1 VRRWRP
7 PGTGGSE
14 PGRRRRQRDD
24 ALRRS
29 LEQVGRSQERAQEIL
44 VTGEHLVV
52 RVRTEGAVGVTAS
65 DVELATALDAV
76 FRFRATGA
84 EAERG

>member
-1 VRRWRP
+1 M
-7 PGTGGSE
+7 
-14 PGRRRRQRDD
+14 
-24 ALRRS
+24 
-29 LEQVGRSQERAQEIL
+29 
-44 VTGEHLVV
+44 TGEHLVV